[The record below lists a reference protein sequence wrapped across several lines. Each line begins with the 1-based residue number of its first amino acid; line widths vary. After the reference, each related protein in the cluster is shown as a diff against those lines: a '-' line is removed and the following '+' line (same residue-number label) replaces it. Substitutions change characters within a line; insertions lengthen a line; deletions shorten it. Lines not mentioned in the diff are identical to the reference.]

1 MRARG
6 IECTRG
12 ASRGPHSHSR
22 GRGGAQSARGGF
34 AQFFSGAHG
43 RGEAGCSEPSPRSS
57 FSACAI
63 RRVACRKCSAT
74 RRSTSTSARLHK
86 SRHVGPGA
94 GARWDGIRKLPR
106 IAGRKQP
113 PAPLSTLCKHCKHY
127 KLASRERG
135 IVSLPTP
142 SEPPPPSPPSSLP
155 PRGPPSQPSS
165 VRARPQPP
173 RGSSVVA
180 SFNVSFTGNQELSRG
195 VRQTKTESP
204 SGSISTTT
212 PLSLRGGSRPR
223 RAGARPS
230 SRASTRRSRNPA
242 SRPRSR
248 GRSGRGGRPCPRGTR
263 RP

>member
-57 FSACAI
+57 FSACANSGSPVENAL
-63 RRVACRKCSAT
+63 RRDEVL
-74 RRSTSTSARLHK
+74 RRAPVSK
-86 SRHVGPGA
+86 SRQSRGRPM
-94 GARWDGIRKLPR
+94 RWN
-106 IAGRKQP
+106 
-113 PAPLSTLCKHCKHY
+113 S
-127 KLASRERG
+127 KLAKNSSKKATSRLIEHP
-135 IVSLPTP
+135 LPTP

-180 SFNVSFTGNQELSRG
+180 SFNVSFTGNQGGCAKR
-195 VRQTKTESP
+195 KP
-204 SGSISTTT
+204 
-212 PLSLRGGSRPR
+212 SLRVALLVLQLLFPC
-223 RAGARPS
+223 AA
-230 SRASTRRSRNPA
+230 
-242 SRPRSR
+242 SR
-248 GRSGRGGRPCPRGTR
+248 GRAALELVPHREHPLDDLEILRAAPVE
-263 RP
+263 

>member
-57 FSACAI
+57 FSACANSGSPVENAL
-63 RRVACRKCSAT
+63 RRDEVL
-74 RRSTSTSARLHK
+74 RRAPVSK
-86 SRHVGPGA
+86 SRQSRGRPM
-94 GARWDGIRKLPR
+94 RWN
-106 IAGRKQP
+106 
-113 PAPLSTLCKHCKHY
+113 S
-127 KLASRERG
+127 KLAKNSSKKATSRLIEHP
-135 IVSLPTP
+135 LPTP

-212 PLSLRGGSRPR
+212 PLSLRGESRPR